1 MQTEN
6 KTIVEKV
13 NAAFDDGNTDA
24 FLSFCTD
31 NITWNIIGDMQLR
44 GKNAIKNFMN
54 TTPAEQPQFTVKEIV
69 AEDNSAVCYG
79 NMKMKNKE
87 GNWED
92 YSFCDVY
99 HFSNGKIAELLTFM
113 VKHKQKND

>member
-24 FLSFCTD
+24 FLSFCAD
-31 NITWNIIGDMQLR
+31 NITWNIIGDMRLT
-44 GKNAIKNFMN
+44 GKEAIKNFMAG
-54 TTPAEQPQFTVKEIV
+54 TPAEQPQFTVKEII

-79 NMKMKNKE
+79 DMKMKNKE
-87 GNWED
+87 GVLED
-92 YSFCDVY
+92 YSFCDIY
-99 HFSNGKIAELLTFM
+99 HFSGGKIAELLTFM
-113 VKHKQKND
+113 AKHKQTNN